1 MYPGNPQ
8 HKGSSTELFRLR
20 GFWVIVLRGVTERV
34 RPIQRI
40 KVVCNGG
47 GALCRCH
54 ENLVKIAKKV
64 KTAAVLA
71 DWACA
76 SEAKTKA

>member
-1 MYPGNPQ
+1 MRLAGF
-8 HKGSSTELFRLR
+8 SAISTDRSDR
-20 GFWVIVLRGVTERV
+20 ASPSDPAQSVS
-34 RPIQRI
+34 
-40 KVVCNGG
+40 VCSGG

-64 KTAAVLA
+64 KTADVLA

-76 SEAKTKA
+76 SEAKIEPKVLTPATNEGLGF

>member
-1 MYPGNPQ
+1 M
-8 HKGSSTELFRLR
+8 
-20 GFWVIVLRGVTERV
+20 IVLRGVTERV

-47 GALCRCH
+47 GGCH